1 MKKRIYVAIFFV
13 ILQIIPFYAIG
24 DEIES
29 IRSDVQSGSYDMEK
43 INHAPIYIPD
53 VSEINVIR
61 AEKYEANPEI
71 IQKYENN
78 GMMAIDKMKRYTVL
92 YMGDE
97 YDQKYGF
104 DKRTQFSEYHIDSA
118 WKLDDGELYNIY
130 AKNQTISAGTV
141 VDKAN
146 SMVQELYDE
155 SIGIEIKRIEVVSG
169 YQIGKMVSNEMISMG
184 DYEFGDLTGIGGYT
198 IEAYPTLDGV
208 PIIASANSGYIKT
221 GTGKNKELFD
231 ALYFS
236 RPMISAFYYS
246 NDYMNII
253 LSNVFKKKELVIENV
268 ELCGFDKIYDSIE
281 NYVNEGK
288 IKRIYSI
295 NLGYVIYLE
304 QNEEYSSKKEKNG
317 EKRDYSE
324 YILIPTWVVMCSYS
338 EDNSNDGKSDISS
351 FDDYEREDLN
361 YQKIFIDARTGKL
374 HDPKE
379 VGSERYYADLH

>member
-1 MKKRIYVAIFFV
+1 
-13 ILQIIPFYAIG
+13 
-24 DEIES
+24 
-29 IRSDVQSGSYDMEK
+29 
-43 INHAPIYIPD
+43 
-53 VSEINVIR
+53 
-61 AEKYEANPEI
+61 
-71 IQKYENN
+71 
-78 GMMAIDKMKRYTVL
+78 MAIDKMKRYTVL

-118 WKLDDGELYNIY
+118 WELDDGELYNIY
-130 AKNQTISAGTV
+130 AKKQTISAGTV
-141 VDKAN
+141 VDKVN
-146 SMVQELYDE
+146 SMVRELYDE

-221 GTGKNKELFD
+221 GTWKNKELFD
-231 ALYFS
+231 TLYFS

-253 LSNVFKKKELVIENV
+253 LSNVFKKKELVIENA
-268 ELCGFDKIYDSIE
+268 ELCGFDKIYKSIE

-295 NLGYVIYLE
+295 
-304 QNEEYSSKKEKNG
+304 
-317 EKRDYSE
+317 
-324 YILIPTWVVMCSYS
+324 TWDML
-338 EDNSNDGKSDISS
+338 
-351 FDDYEREDLN
+351 F
-361 YQKIFIDARTGKL
+361 T
-374 HDPKE
+374 
-379 VGSERYYADLH
+379 

>member
-1 MKKRIYVAIFFV
+1 MKK
-13 ILQIIPFYAIG
+13 ILAALCALLLVPTLALC

-29 IRSDVQSGSYDMEK
+29 IRNAVQSGLYDMEK
-43 INHAPIYIPD
+43 INYAPIYIPD
-53 VSEINVIR
+53 VSKINVIR

-130 AKNQTISAGTV
+130 AKKQTISAGTV
-141 VDKAN
+141 VDKVN
-146 SMVQELYDE
+146 SMVRELYDE

-221 GTGKNKELFD
+221 GTEKNKELFD

-236 RPMISAFYYS
+236 QPMISAFYYS

-253 LSNVFKKKELVIENV
+253 LSNVFKKKELVIENA
-268 ELCGFDKIYDSIE
+268 ELCGFDKIYKSIE

-295 NLGYVIYLE
+295 NLGYVIYLD

-361 YQKIFIDARTGKL
+361 YQKIFIDAQTGKL

-379 VGSERYYADLH
+379 VGSERYYADVN

>member
-1 MKKRIYVAIFFV
+1 MRKSIYAAIFFL
-13 ILQIIPFYAIG
+13 ILQATPFFAIG

-29 IRSDVQSGSYDMEK
+29 ITNEVQSGLYDMEK
-43 INHAPIYIPD
+43 INHAPIYIPN
-53 VSEINVIR
+53 VSEVNVIR

-104 DKRTQFSEYHIDSA
+104 EKRTQFSEFHIDSA
-118 WKLDDGELYNIY
+118 WKLNDVELDNIY

-141 VDKAN
+141 VDKVN

-155 SIGIEIKRIEVVSG
+155 SIGIEIKRVEVVSS

-208 PIIASANSGYIKT
+208 PIIASAGSGYLERGAEKIYSV
-221 GTGKNKELFD
+221 
-231 ALYFS
+231 LYFS
-236 RPMISAFYYS
+236 TPMISAFYCS
-246 NDYMNII
+246 DDYMNIS
-253 LSNVFKKKELVIENV
+253 LTNVFKKKEVVFENV
-268 ELCGFDKIYDSIE
+268 PLCGFDKVYEIVE
-281 NYVNEGK
+281 KYVDEGK
-288 IKRIYSI
+288 IKRVYNII
-295 NLGYVIYLE
+295 LGYIIYLDKK
-304 QNEEYSSKKEKNG
+304 EEYSDKKEKNG
-317 EKRDYSE
+317 EQMDYAD
-324 YILIPTWVVMCSYS
+324 YLLIPTWIIGCSYS
-338 EDNSNDGKSDISS
+338 ENGSNDDQTDMNSYDGS
-351 FDDYEREDLN
+351 EQQDLN
-361 YQKIFIDARTGKL
+361 YQRIFIDAQTGKL

-379 VGSERYYADLH
+379 VGSERYYAELH

>member
-1 MKKRIYVAIFFV
+1 
-13 ILQIIPFYAIG
+13 
-24 DEIES
+24 
-29 IRSDVQSGSYDMEK
+29 
-43 INHAPIYIPD
+43 
-53 VSEINVIR
+53 
-61 AEKYEANPEI
+61 
-71 IQKYENN
+71 
-78 GMMAIDKMKRYTVL
+78 MMAIDKMKRYTVL

-104 DKRTQFSEYHIDSA
+104 EKRTQFSEFHIDSA
-118 WKLDDGELYNIY
+118 WKLNDVELDNIY

-141 VDKAN
+141 ADKVN

-155 SIGIEIKRIEVVSG
+155 SIGIEIKRVEVVSS

-208 PIIASANSGYIKT
+208 PIIASANSGYIET

-246 NDYMNII
+246 DDYMNIT

-268 ELCGFDKIYDSIE
+268 ELCGFDKIY
-281 NYVNEGK
+281 
-288 IKRIYSI
+288 
-295 NLGYVIYLE
+295 
-304 QNEEYSSKKEKNG
+304 NEEYSSKKEKNG

-379 VGSERYYADLH
+379 VGSERYYAELH